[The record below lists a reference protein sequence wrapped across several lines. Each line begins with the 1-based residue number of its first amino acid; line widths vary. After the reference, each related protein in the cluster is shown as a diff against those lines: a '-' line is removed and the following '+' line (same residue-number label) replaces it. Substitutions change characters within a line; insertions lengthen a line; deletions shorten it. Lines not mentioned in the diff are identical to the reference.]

1 MIYNEVKYRS
11 YITTMKIFSTDLK
24 ENASIV
30 NIAEICIFGLL
41 KTEWFNNL
49 IRNVTEY
56 YTNVIYHYLS
66 ILLIFFN
73 KQ

>member
-1 MIYNEVKYRS
+1 MIMIYNEVKYRS

-41 KTEWFNNL
+41 KTE
-49 IRNVTEY
+49 
-56 YTNVIYHYLS
+56 
-66 ILLIFFN
+66 
-73 KQ
+73 